1 MKGVSIKKI
10 SWYFRL
16 IRFNHTIFA
25 MPFALLGTALAYTH
39 APKYFTWKKFF
50 YIIGCMVLART
61 AAMAF
66 NRYLD
71 RDIDKLNPRTQNREI
86 PTNKITPNE
95 ALGLTIVSAIL
106 FSMSAWFLNPLCF
119 YLSPLA
125 LLVILGYS
133 YTKRFTWLCHIILGI
148 GLALAPIGAYLA
160 ITGYL
165 HYTIVLISVAVLLWV
180 SGFDIIYALQDE
192 EFDKAHRLYS
202 IPAALGK
209 RKALFWARLLHAMSS
224 ILLLVNYIGSDFG
237 NIYLTGWMIFS
248 ILLWYEHYLVSPN
261 DLSKV
266 PFAFGVLNCWAGL
279 IFGIMGV
286 WDLVSK

>member
-1 MKGVSIKKI
+1 
-10 SWYFRL
+10 
-16 IRFNHTIFA
+16 
-25 MPFALLGTALAYTH
+25 MPFALLGTALAYAH
-39 APKYFTWKKFF
+39 APKHFTWKKFF

-71 RDIDKLNPRTQNREI
+71 RDIDTLNPRTQNREI

-106 FSMSAWFLNPLCF
+106 FSTGAWFLNPLCF

-125 LLVILGYS
+125 LFVILGYS
-133 YTKRFTWLCHIILGI
+133 YTKRFTWFCHIILGI

-160 ITGYL
+160 ITGHL
-165 HYTIVLISVAVLLWV
+165 HYRIVLISIAVLLWV

-192 EFDKAHRLYS
+192 EFDKAHKLYS
-202 IPAALGK
+202 IPAVLGK

-224 ILLLVNYIGSDFG
+224 ILLLMNYIGSDFG

-248 ILLWYEHYLVSPN
+248 ILLWYEHYLISPN

-266 PFAFGVLNCWAGL
+266 PFAFGILNGWAGL
-279 IFGIMGV
+279 IFGIMGI

>member
-1 MKGVSIKKI
+1 MSLFKKI
-10 SWYFRL
+10 SWYFHL

-25 MPFALLGTALAYTH
+25 MPFALLGTALAYLH
-39 APKYFTWKKFF
+39 APEYFTWKKFF
-50 YIIGCMVLART
+50 YIVWCMVFART
-61 AAMAF
+61 SAMAF

-86 PTNKITPNE
+86 PTNKITPTE
-95 ALGLTIVSAIL
+95 ALGVTIMSAIL
-106 FSMSAWFLNPLCF
+106 FSAGAWFLNPLCF
-119 YLSPLA
+119 YLSPVA
-125 LLVILGYS
+125 LFIILGYS

-160 ITGYL
+160 ITG
-165 HYTIVLISVAVLLWV
+165 HIHQSIVLISIAVLLWV

-192 EFDKAHRLYS
+192 EFDKAHKLYS

-209 RKALFWARLLHAMSS
+209 RKALFLARLFHVLSS
-224 ILLLVNYIGSDFG
+224 MLLLINYTRGDFG

-248 ILLWYEHYLVSPN
+248 ILLWYEHYLISPD

-266 PFAFGVLNCWAGL
+266 PFAFGILNGWAGL

-286 WDLVSK
+286 LDLVSK